1 MAVRDL
7 IVGDSEKSKRKVIEE
22 VRELRTQLTKF
33 KRFDV
38 KHKQAKEGLQE
49 DRECAKRRF

>member
-1 MAVRDL
+1 M
-7 IVGDSEKSKRKVIEE
+7 GDSEKSKRKVIEE